1 MKGFFVTGT
10 DTGCGKTEVSL
21 GLILALRQ
29 AGFRVQGMKP
39 VASGCSLVSSSTLTS
54 PCTANSYFPT
64 SSLTNAQVLSAGT
77 AAFQVQTRPLPVEG
91 RSTTPSE
98 RIPIGQSA
106 GLAGHHADTHAQ
118 AHAQA
123 QAQAQAQA
131 SGPDLV
137 ACPNLTPPDG
147 KGLRNPD
154 AERLLA
160 HSSRQVPYDWV
171 NPYAFLPPIAP
182 HIAAREAG
190 VCIDPDLI
198 RARARDL
205 AVLGDLV
212 IVEGV
217 GGWRVPLGPDLAVSD
232 LPGLLG
238 LPVILVVGLR
248 LGCLNH
254 ALLTA
259 ESIVA
264 GGCRLAGWVVNEIDP
279 EMARREENLATLASL
294 LPAPLLG
301 HIPWLDEPGPST
313 ASLLDVAGLTK
324 ACR

>member
-1 MKGFFVTGT
+1 MSLKGFFVTGT

-39 VASGCSLVSSSTLTS
+39 VASGCSLVSSSTPPS
-54 PCTANSYFPT
+54 PPTATAFFPA
-64 SSLTNAQVLSAGT
+64 SSLNDAQDLS
-77 AAFQVQTRPLPVEG
+77 EG
-91 RSTTPSE
+91 
-98 RIPIGQSA
+98 SA
-106 GLAGHHADTHAQ
+106 TF
-118 AHAQA
+118 
-123 QAQAQAQA
+123 
-131 SGPDLV
+131 
-137 ACPNLTPPDG
+137 CPNLAPPDG
-147 KGLRNPD
+147 KGLRNSD

-160 HSSRQVPYDWV
+160 HSICHVPYDWV
-171 NPYAFLPPIAP
+171 NPYAFLPPVAP

-190 VCIDPDLI
+190 VRIDPDLI
-198 RARARDL
+198 RARAWDL

-259 ESIVA
+259 ESILA
-264 GGCRLAGWVVNEIDP
+264 GGCRLAGWVANEIDP
-279 EMARREENLATLASL
+279 EMARREENLATLVSL

-301 HIPWLDEPGPST
+301 HIPWLDEPGPSM
-313 ASLLDVAGLTK
+313 APFLDVAGLIST
-324 ACR
+324 CR

>member
-21 GLILALRQ
+21 GLIQVLRQ
-29 AGFRVQGMKP
+29 AGCKVQGMKP
-39 VASGCSLVSSSTLTS
+39 VASGCV
-54 PCTANSYFPT
+54 
-64 SSLTNAQVLSAGT
+64 T
-77 AAFQVQTRPLPVEG
+77 AAT
-91 RSTTPSE
+91 
-98 RIPIGQSA
+98 A
-106 GLAGHHADTHAQ
+106 GGY
-118 AHAQA
+118 
-123 QAQAQAQA
+123 
-131 SGPDLV
+131 P
-137 ACPNLTPPDG
+137 
-147 KGLRNPD
+147 RNAD

-160 HSSRQVPYDWV
+160 ESSRQVPYDWV

-190 VCIDPDLI
+190 VRIDPDLI
-198 RARARDL
+198 RVRAQAL
-205 AVLGDLV
+205 AGLGDLL

-217 GGWRVPLGPDLAVSD
+217 GGWRVPLGPDLAVCD

-259 ESIVA
+259 ESILA
-264 GGCRLAGWVVNEIDP
+264 RGCHLAGWVANQIEP
-279 EMARREENLATLASL
+279 GMPRREENLATLSSL

-301 HIPWLDEPGPST
+301 DIPWREAPGPPAAST
-313 ASLLDVAGLTK
+313 YDSEALTS

>member
-39 VASGCSLVSSSTLTS
+39 VASGCAPAFIPSGCQADPREPSGGLGGPQARAMTLNVGGVAKG
-54 PCTANSYFPT
+54 PA
-64 SSLTNAQVLSAGT
+64 
-77 AAFQVQTRPLPVEG
+77 
-91 RSTTPSE
+91 
-98 RIPIGQSA
+98 A
-106 GLAGHHADTHAQ
+106 GLEEPLAQ
-118 AHAQA
+118 APGLAQ
-123 QAQAQAQA
+123 
-131 SGPDLV
+131 
-137 ACPNLTPPDG
+137 PPCHHPVPPTVP
-147 KGLRNPD
+147 GLRNAD

-160 HSSRQVPYDWV
+160 QSSRPAPYDWV
-171 NPYAFLPPIAP
+171 NPYAFEPPIAP
-182 HIAAREAG
+182 HLAAREVG
-190 VCIDPDLI
+190 VRINPDLI

-205 AVLGDLV
+205 AGMGDLL

-264 GGCRLAGWVVNEIDP
+264 GGCPLAGWVANQIEP
-279 EMARREENLATLASL
+279 AMARREENLATLASR
-294 LPAPLLG
+294 LPAPLVG
-301 HIPWLDEPGPST
+301 DIPWLDEPGPST
-313 ASLLDVAGLTK
+313 ASFLDVAGLIG
-324 ACR
+324 ARRLR

>member
-21 GLILALRQ
+21 GLIQVLRQ
-29 AGFRVQGMKP
+29 AGCKVQGMKP
-39 VASGCSLVSSSTLTS
+39 VASGCV
-54 PCTANSYFPT
+54 
-64 SSLTNAQVLSAGT
+64 T
-77 AAFQVQTRPLPVEG
+77 AAT
-91 RSTTPSE
+91 
-98 RIPIGQSA
+98 A
-106 GLAGHHADTHAQ
+106 GGY
-118 AHAQA
+118 
-123 QAQAQAQA
+123 
-131 SGPDLV
+131 P
-137 ACPNLTPPDG
+137 
-147 KGLRNPD
+147 RNAD

-160 HSSRQVPYDWV
+160 ESSRQVPYDWV

-190 VCIDPDLI
+190 VRIDPDLI
-198 RARARDL
+198 RVRAQAL
-205 AVLGDLV
+205 AGLGDLL

-217 GGWRVPLGPDLAVSD
+217 GGWRVPLGPDLAVCD

-259 ESIVA
+259 ESILA
-264 GGCRLAGWVVNEIDP
+264 RGCHLAGWVANQIEP
-279 EMARREENLATLASL
+279 GMPRREENLATLSSL

-301 HIPWLDEPGPST
+301 DIPRLEAPGPSA
-313 ASLLDVAGLTK
+313 ASFFDLEALIR